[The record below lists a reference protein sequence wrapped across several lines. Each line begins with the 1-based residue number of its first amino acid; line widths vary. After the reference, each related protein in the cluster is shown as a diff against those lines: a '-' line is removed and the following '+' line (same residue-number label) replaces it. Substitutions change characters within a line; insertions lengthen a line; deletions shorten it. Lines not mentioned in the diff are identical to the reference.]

1 MLLHKIRLNEP
12 QRMYSNRELIKGCKA
27 NKPKYQKAL
36 YDTYVGKV
44 MGVCRR
50 YTNNYEDAEDVLQE
64 AFVKIFKYIG
74 NVKEDNALPAWIK
87 RTTINTAI
95 TIYRRNKKHQDQIN
109 YEHVGEL
116 NINTE
121 QIISQLSNQ
130 ELVALINQLPDGYRV
145 VFNLYVIEGF
155 NHREIAN
162 MLEISE
168 GTSKSQLSRA
178 KALLKNFLK
187 KTETISYE

>member
-1 MLLHKIRLNEP
+1 
-12 QRMYSNRELIKGCKA
+12 MYSNRELIKGCKA
-27 NKPKYQKAL
+27 NKSKYQKAL

-50 YTNNYEDAEDVLQE
+50 YTNSYEDAEDVLQE

-74 NVKEDNALPAWIK
+74 NVKEEKALPSWIK
-87 RTTINTAI
+87 RTTVNTAI
-95 TIYRRNKKHQDQIN
+95 TIYQRNKKHQDQIN

-116 NINTE
+116 NVETE
-121 QIISQLSNQ
+121 HIISQLSNQ

-155 NHREIAN
+155 NHREIAE
-162 MLEISE
+162 MLEVSE

-187 KTETISYE
+187 KTEIISYE